1 MDHTRSIP
9 CAGRVGFCICEPGAY
24 GVGGEETEIGLGR
37 HNSGS
42 LNRDPLYMQVERRI
56 EDLLLQ
62 GRYKAG
68 DRIPP
73 EAELVDTLGVSRVTV
88 RAGLA
93 RLVERGLLERRRGS
107 GTFLV
112 KPPNGARLQA
122 GLERLETYTVHAER
136 LGLKLDSR
144 DLRIEAAGASA
155 DEAGALE
162 RPVGS
167 PLVKVSRVLLVE
179 GKPAAWMV
187 DVVPEAV
194 IGVEDVRERFRP
206 DAMLLD
212 LLVSEGVPVG
222 FSQMSIEA
230 AMIGPEDPVGQRLG
244 LEDLSAALSLTQT
257 MYLADGR
264 PVQWSRDTFLPGHLN
279 LHVVRELF
287 EVRKLS

>member
-1 MDHTRSIP
+1 MWIGDLR
-9 CAGRVGFCICEPGAY
+9 
-24 GVGGEETEIGLGR
+24 GERFREESRIRLDR
-37 HNSGS
+37 HNSRSVSGE
-42 LNRDPLYMQVERRI
+42 PLYRQVERRI

-73 EAELVDTLGVSRVTV
+73 EAELVDTLGVSRITV

-112 KPPNGARLQA
+112 QPPSGGRLQA

-144 DLRIEAAGASA
+144 DLRIEAVGASA
-155 DEAGALE
+155 DEARALE
-162 RPVGS
+162 IAEGS
-167 PLVKVSRVLLVE
+167 KLVKVSRVLLVE

-187 DVVPEAV
+187 DVVPETV
-194 IGVEDVRERFRP
+194 VGVEEVRERFRP
-206 DAMLLD
+206 DAMVLD

-222 FSQMSIEA
+222 FSQMSIET
-230 AMIGPEDPVGQRLG
+230 AMIGPDDPVGQRLG
-244 LEDLSAALSLTQT
+244 LEDLSAALSLAQI

>member
-1 MDHTRSIP
+1 LRAASGRIGF
-9 CAGRVGFCICEPGAY
+9 CVVGRVLRH
-24 GVGGEETEIGLGR
+24 GVGGEEPEIRLGGQ
-37 HNSGS
+37 NSGS
-42 LNRDPLYMQVERRI
+42 VSGEPLYMQVERRI

-73 EAELVDTLGVSRVTV
+73 EAELVDILGVSRVTV

-112 KPPNGARLQA
+112 RPPSGARLQA

-144 DLRIEAAGASA
+144 DLHIEAAGASA

-162 RPVGS
+162 IPVGS
-167 PLVKVSRVLLVE
+167 PLVRVSRVLLVE
-179 GKPAAWMV
+179 GKSAAWMV
-187 DVVPEAV
+187 DVVPESV
-194 IGVEDVRERFRP
+194 VGVEEVRERFRP

-230 AMIGPEDPVGQRLG
+230 AMIGPDDHVGQRLG
-244 LEDLSAALSLTQT
+244 LEDPSAALSLTQT